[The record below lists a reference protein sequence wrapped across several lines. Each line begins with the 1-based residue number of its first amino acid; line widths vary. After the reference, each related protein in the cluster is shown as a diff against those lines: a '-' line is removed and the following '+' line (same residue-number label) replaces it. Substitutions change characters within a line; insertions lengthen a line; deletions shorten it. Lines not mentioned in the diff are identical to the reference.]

1 MEPASGSWGRD
12 HKLWLHFK
20 EQLCKAAESRSPA
33 LTGGKKGGE
42 GGEFRF
48 LLSPSVL
55 THGSGNNTASD
66 NQKWNQLQFY
76 TQTTANTFGT
86 HVCKQNLTSSATAC
100 MSPPAK
106 PWVKP
111 CLRNH
116 TWRCCSGF
124 RVRFDLQAYLKQ
136 LWVSRYHSLQED
148 VFGDGYHLL
157 DPILENWCKLF
168 FFNDNLLQNLC
179 AYSSKKTFWPPACL
193 IYYFL
198 FFLKFGILIGIKQTE
213 SLF

>member
-1 MEPASGSWGRD
+1 M
-12 HKLWLHFK
+12 
-20 EQLCKAAESRSPA
+20 Q
-33 LTGGKKGGE
+33 
-42 GGEFRF
+42 
-48 LLSPSVL
+48 
-55 THGSGNNTASD
+55 
-66 NQKWNQLQFY
+66 Q
-76 TQTTANTFGT
+76 
-86 HVCKQNLTSSATAC
+86 TAC

-111 CLRNH
+111 CLHNH

-157 DPILENWCKLF
+157 DPILENCCKLF

-198 FFLKFGILIGIKQTE
+198 FFLKFGILIGNKANRRSVLTSFHGTRLI
-213 SLF
+213 SLVFSFLIWNFFLVLN